1 MLNLPYPISQNRY
14 WRVRVIKG
22 VAMTYVSAEAKAY
35 KQEAA
40 WKAKA
45 AGIRVA
51 LGDVVMAVI
60 LHPKKN
66 KDGSASKKRL
76 DLDNCIKVLFD
87 ALNGVAYFDDK
98 QVVRIG
104 AEVGEP
110 IEGGRCE
117 REGNGYS

>member
-22 VAMTYVSAEAKAY
+22 VAMTYVSTEAKAY

-51 LGDVVMAVI
+51 LGDVAMAVI

-66 KDGSASKKRL
+66 KDGSASKTRL

-87 ALNGVAYFDDK
+87 ALNGVAYADDK

-104 AEVGEP
+104 AEIGNPV
-110 IEGGRCE
+110 EGG
-117 REGNGYS
+117 GVSVKVIAI